1 MDRLPHRAPSLTE
14 QVMDRVRQA
23 VVSQTM
29 RPGELYSVQRL
40 AEEMG
45 ISRSPVRDALV
56 RLEEAG
62 LLAFERNRGFR
73 VLPTKPEDV
82 AEIFSIRLAL
92 EVPAAARAARDADAE
107 DLARIAAVEDDMH
120 AAAAKGDETLFFDH
134 DERLHDTIMR
144 TGRADRSARIVAR
157 LRIHTR
163 LLGASTAGD
172 ARTLDDIDAEH
183 APVLAAIRN
192 RDPVAAREAMEHHL
206 RATGRL
212 LVEQACRRQG
222 LSPQDAERILAGFE
236 VGVPA
241 ARDHAEGLP
250 APTPADR

>member
-1 MDRLPHRAPSLTE
+1 MDQGLPHRAPSLTE

-23 VVSQTM
+23 VVDQTM

-73 VLPTKPEDV
+73 VLPTEPEDV

-92 EVPAAARAARDADAE
+92 EVPAVARAARDADAE
-107 DLARIAAVEDDMH
+107 ALAGIAAVEEAMH
-120 AAAAKGDETLFFDH
+120 AAATEGDETLFFDH
-134 DERLHDTIMR
+134 DERLHDMIMR
-144 TGRADRSARIVAR
+144 AGRADRSAQIVAR

-183 APVLAAIRN
+183 APVLAALRDRN
-192 RDPVAAREAMEHHL
+192 PAAAREAMERHL
-206 RATGRL
+206 RSTGRL

-222 LSPQDAERILAGFE
+222 RAPEEAGRIWARFE
-236 VGVPA
+236 VEGPA
-241 ARDHAEGLP
+241 S
-250 APTPADR
+250 

>member
-1 MDRLPHRAPSLTE
+1 MDQGLHRAPSLTE

-23 VVSQTM
+23 VVARTM

-92 EVPAAARAARDADAE
+92 EVPAVARAARDADPEA
-107 DLARIAAVEDDMH
+107 LKRIHAVEEDMH
-120 AAAAKGDETLFFDH
+120 AAAAAGDESAFFDH

-144 TGRADRSARIVAR
+144 TGRADRSAQIVAR

-172 ARTLDDIDAEH
+172 ARTLADIDAEH
-183 APVLAAIRN
+183 APVLAAVKDQ
-192 RDPVAAREAMEHHL
+192 DPAAARKAMEHHL
-206 RATGRL
+206 RSTGRL

-222 LSPQDAERILAGFE
+222 LTPQDAERILAQFE
-236 VGVPA
+236 NDA
-241 ARDHAEGLP
+241 SSE
-250 APTPADR
+250 AP